1 MSQQNVHNLL
11 HSISSPSCPPA
22 GRPLSHG
29 STEGSSDRS
38 SPSFEERQDDFVP
51 PEDDAILKQ
60 TTVVVKAVMELSNKV
75 PLSRPSDYVEFVK
88 VRERKG
94 KGAVGTFMCRGLALM
109 WLPVGLVFWLF
120 AQTSAVLSSRLPVPN
135 ND

>member
-1 MSQQNVHNLL
+1 MSQQGILNLL
-11 HSISSPSCPPA
+11 ISSPPHPA

-38 SPSFEERQDDFVP
+38 SPLFEERQDDFVP

-88 VRERKG
+88 VRVRVRVRERERRRSDVCSS
-94 KGAVGTFMCRGLALM
+94 AEVLM
-109 WLPVGLVFWLF
+109 FRTGSLC
-120 AQTSAVLSSRLPVPN
+120 
-135 ND
+135 